1 MKKNTSFFMFI
12 WLISTPLY
20 AESMQVSLM
29 KMNMFTHIM
38 LIISFIVIS
47 LGMLSSAY
55 ALSISLEA
63 YAACEEKNR
72 NKAFVPA
79 VLPSSQGLYSFVI
92 CFMMMQNITNKPMQ
106 VIFAGFI
113 CGLPCIVSAIGQAR
127 TAAACIKSI
136 NNEQMNV
143 GNAVIATG
151 MPELYALT
159 GLSGAF
165 LFLSQV

>member
-1 MKKNTSFFMFI
+1 MKKNTSLFILIWSISIPLVADTMQESLIKMDMFI
-12 WLISTPLY
+12 
-20 AESMQVSLM
+20 Q
-29 KMNMFTHIM
+29 IM
-38 LIISFIVIS
+38 LILSFITIS

-92 CFMMMQNITNKPMQ
+92 CFMMMQQVATKPMQ

-113 CGLPCIVSAIGQAR
+113 CGFPCFFSAIGQAR

-136 NNEQMNV
+136 NNEEMNV

-165 LFLSQV
+165 LFLSQT

>member
-1 MKKNTSFFMFI
+1 MKKNTNLLSLF
-12 WLISTPLY
+12 LILSLPLY
-20 AESMQVSLM
+20 ANTMQESLM
-29 KMNMFTHIM
+29 QMNIFIQTM
-38 LIISFIVIS
+38 LIISFITIS
-47 LGMLSSAY
+47 LGMLGSAY
-55 ALSISLEA
+55 ALSISLSA
-63 YAACEEKNR
+63 YAACDEKNR

-92 CFMMMQNITNKPMQ
+92 CFMMMQQVSEKPLQ

-113 CGLPCIVSAIGQAR
+113 CGLPCFFSAVGQAK

-136 NNEQMNV
+136 NNEQMNT

-165 LFLSQV
+165 LFLLQA

>member
-1 MKKNTSFFMFI
+1 MKKNTNLFMFFWI
-12 WLISTPLY
+12 VSIPLY
-20 AESMQVSLM
+20 AETMQDSLA
-29 KMNMFTHIM
+29 KMDIFIQTL
-38 LIISFIVIS
+38 LIISFVTIS

-55 ALSISLEA
+55 ALSISLTA

-72 NKAFVPA
+72 SKAFVPA

-92 CFMMMQNITNKPMQ
+92 LFMMMQQVATKPMQ
-106 VIFAGFI
+106 VIFAGLI
-113 CGLPCIVSAIGQAR
+113 CGLPCFFSAIAQAK

-143 GNAVIATG
+143 GGAVVATG

-165 LFLSQV
+165 LFLSQA

>member
-1 MKKNTSFFMFI
+1 MKKYTGLFI
-12 WLISTPLY
+12 LLWIISIPLY
-20 AESMQVSLM
+20 ANTLQSSFLNMSGAIQVM
-29 KMNMFTHIM
+29 IV
-38 LIISFIVIS
+38 ISFIAIS
-47 LGMLSSAY
+47 LGIMSSGY
-55 ALSISLEA
+55 ALSISLGA

-72 NKAFVPA
+72 SKAFVPA

-92 CFMMMQNITNKPMQ
+92 FFMMMQQVSEKPIQ
-106 VIFAGFI
+106 VIFAGFL
-113 CGLPCIVSAIGQAR
+113 CGIPCLFSAIGQAK

-136 NNEQMNV
+136 NNEQMNI

-165 LFLSQV
+165 LFLSQS

>member
-1 MKKNTSFFMFI
+1 MKKNTDFFMFI
-12 WLISTPLY
+12 WIISMPLY
-20 AESMQVSLM
+20 AETVQEALI
-29 KMNMFTHIM
+29 KMDMFVQIM

-47 LGMLSSAY
+47 LGMLGSAY
-55 ALSISLEA
+55 ALSISLGA
-63 YAACEEKNR
+63 YAACEDKNR
-72 NKAFVPA
+72 SKAFVPA

-92 CFMMMQNITNKPMQ
+92 LFMMIKQVALIPMQ
-106 VIFAGFI
+106 VIFAGLI
-113 CGLPCIVSAIGQAR
+113 CGLPCFFSAVAQAR

-159 GLSGAF
+159 GLAGAF
-165 LFLSQV
+165 LFLQA

>member
-1 MKKNTSFFMFI
+1 MKKNTSLFSFI
-12 WLISTPLY
+12 LFISLPLY
-20 AESMQVSLM
+20 AETMQESLAQMNLFIQSMLLVSFVL
-29 KMNMFTHIM
+29 
-38 LIISFIVIS
+38 IS

-55 ALSISLEA
+55 ALSISLSA

-92 CFMMMQNITNKPMQ
+92 LFMMMQNVTTKPIQ
-106 VIFAGFI
+106 VIFAGII
-113 CGLPCIVSAIGQAR
+113 CGIPCFFSAIAQAK
-127 TAAACIKSI
+127 TAASCIKSI
-136 NNEQMNV
+136 NNEEMNV

-165 LFLSQV
+165 LFLSQN